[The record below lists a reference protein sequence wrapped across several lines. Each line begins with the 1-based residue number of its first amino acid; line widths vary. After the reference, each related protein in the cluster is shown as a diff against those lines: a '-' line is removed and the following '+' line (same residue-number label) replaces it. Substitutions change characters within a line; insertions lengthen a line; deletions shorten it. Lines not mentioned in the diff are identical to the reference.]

1 MIIKKSDI
9 GIILLAFTSIIL
21 TTGLPFQIANY
32 LVENNGFLYIKYFG
46 LQFMQPMMMRTK
58 ILKNIIKKQMS
69 NMMKIKVKKRMAMH
83 NEYQNNQEFFNSVFY
98 PLHF

>member
-1 MIIKKSDI
+1 MIIKKSVI

-46 LQFMQPMMMRTK
+46 LSR
-58 ILKNIIKKQMS
+58 LKLITGQTNALMNLLLPCRS
-69 NMMKIKVKKRMAMH
+69 
-83 NEYQNNQEFFNSVFY
+83 
-98 PLHF
+98 L